1 MRAGARE
8 EIVIDRK
15 VPECPLCGA
24 AGPTPL
30 GAWDAREYWSC
41 PRCQLAFVPERYWPT
56 PEAELARYNLH
67 RNGPEDAGYIALLER
82 LARPLA
88 ERLPPGAHGL
98 DYGCG
103 PVPVLGRLLQ
113 ARGFAALPFDPFYFP
128 KFLEGPFDFIASS
141 ETFEHFRR
149 PGEEMVRLR
158 GVASSRRAARH
169 HDRLLGRGNVCP
181 ELALPPGL
189 HPPVFLPERIHGMD
203 WPELWIRDHL
213 VRRRAGHHPPADLNS
228 EWRLWGICGILAP

>member
-67 RNGPEDAGYIALLER
+67 RNGPEDAGYIAFLER

-88 ERLPPGAHGL
+88 ERLPPGARGL

-158 GVASSRRAARH
+158 GLLH
-169 HDRLLGRGNVCP
+169 PGGLLGIMTAFWDEETFVRNWHYRRDFTHLCFYRKESMEWIGRSYGFEIIWCD
-181 ELALPPGL
+181 G
-189 HPPVFLPERIHGMD
+189 ER
-203 WPELWIRDHL
+203 
-213 VRRRAGHHPPADLNS
+213 VT
-228 EWRLWGICGILAP
+228 ILQRT